1 MKGEET
7 WHASQTKTQSGTHNS
22 EDDQRDEDCT
32 PLEISLSSSWEEE
45 KRRQKGSEK
54 DTQNRIPWLPAC
66 RQSIAWGVEWAT
78 EWKCLEQSS
87 QTRYEFISLGIIMY
101 NKQTKRRKKKKS
113 VCSFLSSPYHP
124 EQFPQNPTP
133 CSLICSVSPR
143 HQPTTTPFL
152 GPTCEHR
159 TTNTGQIEWQNFRV
173 WTILLNSTLPYLN
186 GPQRLCAAAA
196 VSVLGGKRRDVG
208 GATLKV
214 H

>member
-54 DTQNRIPWLPAC
+54 DTQNRIAWLPAC

-101 NKQTKRRKKKKS
+101 NKQTKRRKKS
-113 VCSFLSSPYHP
+113 VWFLLVVSLSP
-124 EQFPQNPTP
+124 
-133 CSLICSVSPR
+133 
-143 HQPTTTPFL
+143 
-152 GPTCEHR
+152 
-159 TTNTGQIEWQNFRV
+159 
-173 WTILLNSTLPYLN
+173 WTISSKSYPMFAYLFRIAPAPTDHHTIPWADLWTQN
-186 GPQRLCAAAA
+186 NKHWPNRM
-196 VSVLGGKRRDVG
+196 
-208 GATLKV
+208 TEF
-214 H
+214 